1 MNEHSEVFMIMG
13 RSGIELPQFNVHRCY
28 QELWANSAE
37 SKSLSS
43 TQLTTTPP
51 ARGPY
56 RVEIEPSNYPRALEQ
71 HAREW
76 VPIREDDPVI

>member
-13 RSGIELPQFNVHRCY
+13 RSGIGLPQFNVHRCN

-43 TQLTTTPP
+43 THLTRPLQLEEVP
-51 ARGPY
+51 
-56 RVEIEPSNYPRALEQ
+56 
-71 HAREW
+71 REW
-76 VPIREDDPVI
+76 ESSQATPESTREAHTRVAAYKGR